1 MAKSVQ
7 KNINRHNTMYI
18 RGDVCICLAI
28 YVSLYVQPTDCSFFV
43 NWLDELSSLSF
54 YYKKTIRVFI
64 SMFVEG
70 SDLMFVDIPITMVK
84 ITQQK
89 DIWASTNT

>member
-1 MAKSVQ
+1 
-7 KNINRHNTMYI
+7 
-18 RGDVCICLAI
+18 
-28 YVSLYVQPTDCSFFV
+28 
-43 NWLDELSSLSF
+43 
-54 YYKKTIRVFI
+54 
-64 SMFVEG
+64 MFVEG